1 MTWLGV
7 REHERVLK
15 TVEGWTYKFFFSAV
29 VFEQQLEFELVK
41 GVLGNK
47 GRRLNRLPFGVTL
60 AMRGSQ
66 HSRAVGELFGG
77 SLQGRCEARKFG
89 AEL

>member
-7 REHERVLK
+7 REHERVLG

-29 VFEQQLEFELVK
+29 VFEQQLEFELVE

-47 GRRLNRLPFGVTL
+47 GRRL
-60 AMRGSQ
+60 
-66 HSRAVGELFGG
+66 
-77 SLQGRCEARKFG
+77 
-89 AEL
+89 